1 MYIYI
6 FISTYIYIYIC
17 LYIYIYISQVPYR
30 RDKNLMKAI
39 LKAGLDSSVD
49 PGNPGEND
57 SNMNIIFCH
66 ADVQGIVLYLFFL
79 FIICI
84 YYLYLLFVFII
95 FIYYSYLLFVFIIC
109 IYYLYLLFCI
119 YYYWYSVFI

>member
-6 FISTYIYIYIC
+6 NIYIDMYIYIYIC
-17 LYIYIYISQVPYR
+17 IYIYVYIYTYIYISQVPYR

-39 LKAGLDSSVD
+39 LKAGLDSSVN

-66 ADVQGIVLYLFFL
+66 ADVQGKVLYF
-79 FIICI
+79 
-84 YYLYLLFVFII
+84 
-95 FIYYSYLLFVFIIC
+95 
-109 IYYLYLLFCI
+109 
-119 YYYWYSVFI
+119 